1 MELSGYNINKFLI
14 FQEVTFQSRK
24 IKKNPQRENFLYFK
38 NRKPRKNFLYILKRK
53 LFLYLRKW
61 KLRKNFLYFR
71 KRKPRK
77 NALYFRKMNLLY
89 RGIGIFRTLVYLEL
103 EAYSKPWYI

>member
-1 MELSGYNINKFLI
+1 MELSGSNIKKFLI
-14 FQEVTFQSRK
+14 FQEVTFQARK

-38 NRKPRKNFLYILKRK
+38 NRKPRKNFLYFHKRK
-53 LFLYLRKW
+53 L
-61 KLRKNFLYFR
+61 FLYFR

-77 NALYFRKMNLLY
+77 NVVYFRKMNFLY
-89 RGIGIFRTLVYLEL
+89 RGIGIFRTLAYLEL